1 MQFKLIKK
9 VPVVEMNGKTCFLD
23 TGFPGAVNSVDS
35 GVQESFGIPG
45 LLVAG
50 VQALKRYTKFD
61 YPNNEITTSDDS
73 IQLEGGTTVPLE
85 IRPTGWLVKM
95 TVGGVEGMRYIDTG
109 AAYSYV
115 HNLSTECPA
124 AGTVEE
130 CDFSGWSW
138 TVPVRRVPCEF
149 AGHPFEI
156 LCGDAKDNPAFVP
169 DQGVIG
175 YDFFANF
182 TLVVENQK
190 VIYHNLIHFVFQI
203 KHPYF
208 QVVIFDGHES
218 FLNEK
223 NRFE

>member
-9 VPVVEMNGKTCFLD
+9 VPVVEIEGKTCFLD
-23 TGFPGAVNSVDS
+23 TGFPGVTGPVNP

-61 YPNNEITTSDDS
+61 YQNNEIITSDDP
-73 IQLEGGTTVPLE
+73 IPLEGGVTVPLE
-85 IRPTGWLVKM
+85 VRNSRWLVKM
-95 TVGGVEGMRYIDTG
+95 TVGGVEGLRYIDTG

-115 HNLSTECPA
+115 HKLSTEYPS

-130 CDFSGWSW
+130 CDFSGRPW
-138 TVPVRRVPCEF
+138 TVPMRRVPCEF
-149 AGHPFEI
+149 DGHSFEI

-182 TLVVENQK
+182 TLVVDRLGGKMAFVKNKQK
-190 VIYHNLIHFVFQI
+190 GIT
-203 KHPYF
+203 
-208 QVVIFDGHES
+208 
-218 FLNEK
+218 
-223 NRFE
+223 R